1 MKGRDIDFI
10 DSRHIRDHMIIN
22 QSDRPTSPISNLLGQ
37 LKTDIM
43 IDVFLNF
50 LVYIIFSYSKLFY
63 LRPLSTVN
71 RFYYGCCF
79 YDKHKSSVFDQR
91 NFNIIDLKRK
101 CKCAD
106 LNSVHVDII
115 KTIDLKDATEEY
127 LPDRSDILIINEK
140 IINRKAG
147 IWTRNVLMVTEKL
160 KIMICYQLFNM
171 INPQILIVTT

>member
-1 MKGRDIDFI
+1 MDAAF
-10 DSRHIRDHMIIN
+10 MTN
-22 QSDRPTSPISNLLGQ
+22 TQ
-37 LKTDIM
+37 
-43 IDVFLNF
+43 
-50 LVYIIFSYSKLFY
+50 
-63 LRPLSTVN
+63 
-71 RFYYGCCF
+71 
-79 YDKHKSSVFDQR
+79 SSVFDQT

-127 LPDRSDILIINEK
+127 LPDRIDMLIINEK

-147 IWTRNVLMVTEKL
+147 IWTRNLLMVTEKL

-171 INPQILIVTT
+171 INPEILIVTT